1 MRVEPAFAPLV
12 HQKML
17 VAHQFLRVVLRTT
30 CTGNDDRMQVAHL
43 HASFQQD
50 LRPAQF
56 LHRIAVADPMR
67 ADRHARKH
75 TSRLADHI
83 HHDLV
88 YLCFQLLKFLLTEG
102 DHKSCILVVLKFYS
116 NCFELERQI
125 GYLFGEIALFLQPL
139 SLFFSFIP
147 A

>member
-17 VAHQFLRVVLRTT
+17 VAHQFLQVVLRTT
-30 CTGNDDRMQVAHL
+30 GAGNDDGVQVAHL

-56 LHRIAVADPMR
+56 LHRIAVADPVR
-67 ADRHARKH
+67 ADGHAGKD
-75 TSRLADHI
+75 TSGLADHI

-102 DHKSCILVVLKFYS
+102 DHKSRILVVLNFYS

-125 GYLFGEIALFLQPL
+125 GYLFGKIALLLQPL
-139 SLFFSFIP
+139 RQFFGLIP